1 MLEQRSHEL
10 LVIRIDGLQRENAA
24 LRLHNQRLVAESE
37 RTTSERV
44 ALTELLQVGALR
56 RASVCMNRAQSTMA
70 RIDPLCALQELEAM
84 RTAIENQKV
93 RHLQNELEMLHV
105 MQVGTGSIGP
115 RRLRLVRC
123 GKVYCACT
131 HRCLLPC

>member
-1 MLEQRSHEL
+1 MSALHLRRIGSFVQAEMLEQRSHEL

-56 RASVCMNRAQSTMA
+56 LWCICMHEPSSVC
-70 RIDPLCALQELEAM
+70 DD
-84 RTAIENQKV
+84 K
-93 RHLQNELEMLHV
+93 
-105 MQVGTGSIGP
+105 G
-115 RRLRLVRC
+115 
-123 GKVYCACT
+123 
-131 HRCLLPC
+131 

>member
-1 MLEQRSHEL
+1 M
-10 LVIRIDGLQRENAA
+10 A
-24 LRLHNQRLVAESE
+24 
-37 RTTSERV
+37 
-44 ALTELLQVGALR
+44 QVDL
-56 RASVCMNRAQSTMA
+56 
-70 RIDPLCALQELEAM
+70 LCALQELEAM

-123 GKVYCACT
+123 LK
-131 HRCLLPC
+131 CLLRMHASLLAAMLIGFAGKGALC